1 MSWRRA
7 AITISSRATTGQPRQ
22 IIGPDDTVHTIIS
35 GVPGTIVSFRNFA
48 GGGRR
53 NGQVAAGYVEE
64 NLGEFPG
71 IHDLVDP
78 TTPKRNRGFEI
89 RDWIVNSIAVG
100 ACNYA
105 WGLHD
110 LVTVND
116 WTTLVGVGFEHGPD
130 FILKTFLKDAPA
142 GVPRVVRQ
150 IATAYLANVPHELM
164 LVVDSDKKQFR
175 WFIDSV
181 LIDSYIPS
189 VPLDQMGGSAAAT
202 SLRMRYRGLVPAN
215 GDMTIKFYG
224 GELAA
229 PILTLREFP

>member
-7 AITISSRATTGQPRQ
+7 AIIQSTLPSTQLSRQ
-22 IIGPDDTVHTIIS
+22 IIGPDDALHTIVS
-35 GVPGTIVSFRNFA
+35 GAGGTIVNFRMFA

-53 NGQVAAGYVEE
+53 NGQGAAGYVEE
-64 NLGEFPG
+64 NLQDFPG
-71 IHDLVDP
+71 IHDLLDP
-78 TTPKRNRGFEI
+78 TTAKRSRGFEI
-89 RDWIVNSIAVG
+89 RDWVVNSIAAG

-110 LVTVND
+110 LVVAND
-116 WTTLVGVGFEHGPD
+116 WTTLVGVGFEHAAD
-130 FILKTFLKDAPA
+130 FQLKTFLKDAPA
-142 GVPRVVRQ
+142 GVPRVIHQVV
-150 IATAYLANVPHELM
+150 TNSFANVPHELM
-164 LVVDSDKKQFR
+164 IVVDGYLKQVR

-181 LIDSYIPS
+181 LVDSYIP
-189 VPLDQMGGSAAAT
+189 VAQLDQMGGTAAAM
-202 SLRMRYRGLVPAN
+202 SLTMRYRGLVPAA